1 MVCPVVC
8 CGRVH
13 SANFMAHG
21 CLLTQYKRQYQVQE
35 EEDQEGVENG
45 GKLYLLFISFSTTQ
59 WFSITLVNVRVVV
72 LLVLLS
78 Y

>member
-1 MVCPVVC
+1 MTVCPVVC

-21 CLLTQYKRQYQVQE
+21 CLLTQYKRRYLFQVQE

-72 LLVLLS
+72 LLS